1 MDSEDT
7 LTASPKG
14 PWIVIGLMSGTSLD
28 GLDVAVCEFVADQDV
43 SNWSGQITRFECFK
57 YPSEL
62 ASRLR
67 GSMGLTSEKL
77 FQLDRDWAR
86 FAASCVTPLNT
97 KAHLLSSHGHTV
109 FHNPSDGYT
118 VQIGSGADLAALTS
132 LPVVCDLRRLD
143 VAYGGQGA
151 PLVPMVDSPLFSKYS
166 ACLNLGGFVNISH
179 LNSSQNTKAWDIG
192 VCNNLLNL
200 LASEMELEFDDGGA
214 IASSGK
220 LIPELLKEFMAL
232 EYHKL
237 PPPKSLG
244 MEWMKSELLPIL
256 SMYQHFS
263 LEDRMYT
270 AVEYI
275 SLTII
280 NSCPA
285 NGEILV
291 TGGGVLNTFLMSR
304 INKLSSTAS
313 YDFVIPDLSL
323 IHGKEAFA
331 FAFLGLLRFLNKPNI
346 LQSVTGASCSSSS
359 GAVWMPN
366 RY

>member
-7 LTASPKG
+7 LTASSKG

-28 GLDVAVCEFVADQDV
+28 GLDVAVCEFVSDQDV

-67 GSMGLTSEKL
+67 GSMELTSEKL

-86 FAASCVTPLNT
+86 FSAKCVNTLNT
-97 KAHLLSSHGHTV
+97 KADLLSSHGHTV
-109 FHNPSDGYT
+109 FHNPKDGYT

-151 PLVPMVDSPLFSKYS
+151 PLVPKADSVLFSQYS
-166 ACLNLGGFVNISH
+166 ACLNLGGFANISH
-179 LNSSQNTKAWDIG
+179 LNSQNTRAWDIG

-200 LASEMELEFDDGGA
+200 LASEQGLEYDDRGE

-220 LIPELLKEFMAL
+220 VIPALLNDLMSL
-232 EYHKL
+232 QYHRL

-244 MEWMKSELLPIL
+244 IEWVNAEICPVLQTYKHLP
-256 SMYQHFS
+256 
-263 LEDRMYT
+263 LEDRMCT
-270 AVEYI
+270 SIEYI
-275 SLTII
+275 SLTIV
-280 NSCPA
+280 NSSETS
-285 NGEILV
+285 GEILV
-291 TGGGVLNTFLMSR
+291 TGGGVLNTYLMSR
-304 INKLSSTAS
+304 LHALSSNHS
-313 YDFVIPDLSL
+313 FEFVTPDVNM
-323 IHGKEAFA
+323 IHGKEAYA
-331 FAFLGLLRFLNKPNI
+331 FAFLGLLRFFNKPNT
-346 LQSVTGASCSSSS
+346 LQSVTGAFVSSSS

-366 RY
+366 R